1 MEKVIIRKSEKSVT
15 GYELVVIDAEGHKI
29 VTLLNDRPKNEPH
42 TLILPKNP
50 SNRKY
55 FSDIKVDKS
64 PNGEVELTYKATIQ
78 IGNRTSSDKKPWLE
92 YLTDEE
98 RKLYDELKAT
108 AEARKAEAEKPK
120 PKTELE
126 KAQEALRK
134 AQERLEKLM
143 AEGEAE

>member
-1 MEKVIIRKSEKSVT
+1 MEKVIIKKSEKSAT
-15 GYELVVIDAEGHKI
+15 GYEMVVIDAEGNEK

-42 TLILPKNP
+42 TLILPENP

-78 IGNRTSSDKKPWLE
+78 IGNRIASDKKPWLE

-134 AQERLEKLM
+134 AQEKLEKLM